1 MADSKIRVEIT
12 RGYTVLQNEALR
24 DPRLSFKARGL
35 LAYMLSLPPEWNFSV
50 SGLSRASRDGKDAIR
65 SALRELEAA
74 GYLVREAQAHDE
86 GGKFAGCSYV
96 LHDVSTEPAGEEAP
110 PLSENPPT
118 AEAPLTEKPTT
129 DKPTTDKPTT
139 ENPTQINTYQVS
151 TYSSN
156 NTPLPPKGGRGRK
169 AKPQELDP
177 EVRRMLNRY
186 VAHDPELTEAMQ
198 GLMELRVD
206 PKSKAKNTPRAIR
219 ILLSTLTRLSGGDRE
234 RKIAILQQSVTAGW
248 VGVFPL
254 RGAGGGRDAP
264 RRRTEEV
271 STW

>member
-96 LHDVSTEPAGEEAP
+96 LHDVSTAPSAGEEEAP

-129 DKPTTDKPTT
+129 DKPMT

-156 NTPLPPKGGRGRK
+156 NTPLPPKGGRGKRE
-169 AKPQELDP
+169 KPKELDP

-198 GLMELRVD
+198 GLMDIRQS
-206 PKSKAKNTPRAIR
+206 PKSKAVNTPRAIR
-219 ILLSTLTRLSGGDRE
+219 ILLNRLDQLSGGQRE
-234 RKIAILQQSVTAGW
+234 IKIQILQQSVAATWDGI
-248 VGVFPL
+248 FPL
-254 RGAGGGRDAP
+254 RGSGGRLP
-264 RRRTEEV
+264 PPERREV
-271 STW
+271 IPIE

>member
-156 NTPLPPKGGRGRK
+156 NTPLLPKGGRGRK

-254 RGAGGGRDAP
+254 RGAGGRLP
-264 RRRTEEV
+264 PPERREV
-271 STW
+271 IPIE